1 MKNDHIEFNQR
12 KIGKNYRSLTG
23 HFPSIKNDKSIAF
36 ESKLENSFFL
46 TLEFDDSV
54 FSYQEQPQI
63 EIFLNGKKK
72 VYSADCYIKKVANSA
87 ERDLLVEV
95 KYTSELEKNKEEFR
109 NKFEAIRI
117 AADEMNLDFMIF
129 TEQNF
134 TEIELYNLDFLYR
147 YKTHPQNNKYEEM
160 IMNKMKSIKRIKAK
174 DLLINI
180 NSSVVENA
188 IISNT
193 IWSLVAKEKLSA
205 DIESKVFSMDSYV
218 EVL

>member
-1 MKNDHIEFNQR
+1 MSTNINFNQR
-12 KIGKNYRSLTG
+12 KIRKNYRSLTG

-46 TLEFDDSV
+46 TLEFDDTVS
-54 FSYQEQPQI
+54 SYQEQPQI
-63 EIFLNGKKK
+63 EISLNGKKK
-72 VYSADCYIKKVANSA
+72 VYSADCYIKKVENSV

-95 KYTSELEKNKEEFR
+95 KYTSELEKNKEQFR
-109 NKFEAIRI
+109 DKFEAIRI

-160 IMNKMKSIKRIKAK
+160 IMNKMESMKRIKAK
-174 DLLINI
+174 DLLSDI
-180 NSSVVENA
+180 SSSIVENA
-188 IISNT
+188 VISNT
-193 IWSLVAKEKLSA
+193 IWSLVANGRLHA
-205 DIESKVFSMDSYV
+205 NIESKVFSMDSYV